1 MIKELYQQKG
11 TFNRQAS
18 LPCNALLASYQV
30 THRIAKCEEPHAIAE
45 ELTLS
50 AAVDMVTLMIG
61 KSAGFSALALM
72 KS

>member
-1 MIKELYQQKG
+1 MWMSLSLFWDVR
-11 TFNRQAS
+11 FNKQ
-18 LPCNALLASYQV
+18 ALLASYQV

-45 ELTLS
+45 ELTLP

-61 KSAGFSALALM
+61 KSAGFSAHVLM